1 MSISSFGIPSS
12 PDRSEAM
19 PAQACYLSA
28 SHEAAWVA
36 VYQSVD
42 AYTRGQV
49 AAVVGDSLPQLV
61 DTFYSVLLADNEAG
75 PRLSHDIVATRL
87 HSGMTHWLKG
97 LLCVRGQG
105 DIGALMA
112 TQKKVGEVHARVH
125 IPMHLVMVGARILK
139 NEIA

>member
-87 HSGMTHWLKG
+87 HSGVTKG
-97 LLCVRGQG
+97 TPVKPMQLFFLSNNYLSVLFV
-105 DIGALMA
+105 ALSVDA
-112 TQKKVGEVHARVH
+112 VLGWDNFFTIVSGS
-125 IPMHLVMVGARILK
+125 
-139 NEIA
+139 